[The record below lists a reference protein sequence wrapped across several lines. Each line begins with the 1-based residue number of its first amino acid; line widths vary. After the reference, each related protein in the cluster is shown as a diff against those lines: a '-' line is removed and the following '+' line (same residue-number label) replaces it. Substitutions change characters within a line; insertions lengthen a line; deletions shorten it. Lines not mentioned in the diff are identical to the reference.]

1 LFYILKYAILI
12 KNDEEF
18 ITMKKKPIYLWILL
32 ILSALLS
39 VMSLFG
45 VLSPVPTAESM
56 NGLEG
61 SSVEATYAKDLIAY
75 TIKVSEHAHSIFNIL
90 LVVVSVILVIVA
102 LVFLVRQNVQLAN
115 YTYVGYLLVAIIGS
129 IYNFM
134 GVQDAL
140 VLFTDPTI
148 RMSAEIGA
156 KGAAVVGIVMN
167 VIFLALVFYK
177 IWRQQK
183 DLLEETE
190 VEEVV

>member
-1 LFYILKYAILI
+1 
-12 KNDEEF
+12 
-18 ITMKKKPIYLWILL
+18 MKKKPIYLWILL

-56 NGLEG
+56 NDLEG
-61 SSVEATYAKDLIAY
+61 SGVEATYAKDLIAY

>member
-1 LFYILKYAILI
+1 
-12 KNDEEF
+12 
-18 ITMKKKPIYLWILL
+18 M
-32 ILSALLS
+32 
-39 VMSLFG
+39 
-45 VLSPVPTAESM
+45 
-56 NGLEG
+56 
-61 SSVEATYAKDLIAY
+61 
-75 TIKVSEHAHSIFNIL
+75 
-90 LVVVSVILVIVA
+90 IVA